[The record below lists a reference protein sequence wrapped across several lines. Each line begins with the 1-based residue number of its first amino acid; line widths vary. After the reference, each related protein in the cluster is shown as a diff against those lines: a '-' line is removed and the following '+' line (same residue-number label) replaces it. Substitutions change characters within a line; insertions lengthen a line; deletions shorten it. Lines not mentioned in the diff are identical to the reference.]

1 LLELERYEDAVT
13 SFDKALEFQP
23 NSPKV
28 WDKRGYTLVM
38 LGEDDQAIIS
48 FDKALEIKSDYPSA
62 YYHKAACYA
71 LQRKVE
77 LALENLQK
85 AMEFNPSY
93 REDAA
98 TDIDFDDIKNE
109 PDFQRLIQG

>member
-1 LLELERYEDAVT
+1 MEDAVA

-23 NSPKV
+23 NSPKI

-48 FDKALEIKSDYPSA
+48 FDKALEIKPDYSSA
-62 YYHKAACYA
+62 YYNKAACYA
-71 LQRKVE
+71 LQRKIE

-85 AMEFNPSY
+85 AIEFNPSY
-93 REDAA
+93 REDAVN
-98 TDIDFDDIKNE
+98 DIDFDEIKND
-109 PDFQRLIQG
+109 PGFQTLIKS

>member
-1 LLELERYEDAVT
+1 
-13 SFDKALEFQP
+13 
-23 NSPKV
+23 
-28 WDKRGYTLVM
+28 M